1 MGAAQLV
8 RAARTE
14 ASLRISLGA
23 TELVR
28 EQRPRAPGRAEGVGL
43 FEQSSFAKILVQGRD
58 AERALNRIATADCRV
73 PSGSVRYA
81 QFLNERGGIEADVS
95 ITRLATDRFMVVT
108 AAFTA
113 THVIAWLREHIAPDC
128 QCVVTEVS
136 DAWCMLNVQGP
147 RSRELL
153 SGIASGDWSNEAFP
167 FGTAREVQIG
177 YQQALAV
184 RITYVGELGWELY
197 VPVPFAIAV
206 YDAVVEAGKPLGLR
220 RCGYHALNSL
230 RIEKAYR
237 DWSHD
242 IGPDDTP
249 LDAGL
254 AFTCAWSK
262 PEGFI
267 GRDALLAVRSQ
278 PRRRRL
284 VQFLLSDPG
293 EMLYHNEPILLEGKR
308 VGLISSGMFA
318 HTLGAAAGL
327 GYVSDERGVTDEL
340 IGSGRFEILIGNRSV
355 PARASLRPLYDPG
368 GLRPR
373 S

>member
-1 MGAAQLV
+1 
-8 RAARTE
+8 
-14 ASLRISLGA
+14 
-23 TELVR
+23 
-28 EQRPRAPGRAEGVGL
+28 
-43 FEQSSFAKILVQGRD
+43 
-58 AERALNRIATADCRV
+58 
-73 PSGSVRYA
+73 
-81 QFLNERGGIEADVS
+81 
-95 ITRLATDRFMVVT
+95 VT
-108 AAFTA
+108 
-113 THVIAWLREHIAPDC
+113 AWLREHIAGDSH
-128 QCVVTEVS
+128 CVVTEVS
-136 DAWCMLNVQGP
+136 DGWCMLNVQGP

-153 SGIASGDWSNEAFP
+153 AGIASGDWSNEAFP

-184 RITYVGELGWELY
+184 RISYVGELGWELY
-197 VPVPFAIAV
+197 VPVPFAIGV
-206 YDAVVEAGKPLGLR
+206 YEAILEAGKPLGLR
-220 RCGYHALNSL
+220 HCGYHALNSL

-254 AFTCAWSK
+254 DFTCAWSK

-267 GRDALLAVRSQ
+267 GREALLTARSQ

-308 VGLISSGMFA
+308 VGLITSGMFA

-340 IGSGRFEILIGNRSV
+340 ISSGRFEILIGNHTV

-368 GLRPR
+368 GARPR
-373 S
+373 R

>member
-1 MGAAQLV
+1 
-8 RAARTE
+8 
-14 ASLRISLGA
+14 
-23 TELVR
+23 
-28 EQRPRAPGRAEGVGL
+28 
-43 FEQSSFAKILVQGRD
+43 
-58 AERALNRIATADCRV
+58 
-73 PSGSVRYA
+73 
-81 QFLNERGGIEADVS
+81 
-95 ITRLATDRFMVVT
+95 MVVT

-113 THVIAWLREHIAPDC
+113 THVIAWLREHIAADFH
-128 QCVVTEVS
+128 CVVTEVS

-153 SGIASGDWSNEAFP
+153 AGIASGDWSNEAFP

-177 YQQALAV
+177 YSQALAL

-197 VPVPFAIAV
+197 VPVPFAIGV
-206 YDAVVEAGKPLGLR
+206 YDAIVAAGEPLGLR
-220 RCGYHALNSL
+220 HCGYHALNSL

-237 DWSHD
+237 EWSHD

-267 GRDALLAVRSQ
+267 GRDALLAARSP

-284 VQFLLSDPG
+284 VQFLLSDPD
-293 EMLYHNEPILLEGKR
+293 EMLYHNEPILLEGSR
-308 VGLISSGMFA
+308 VGLITSGMFA

-327 GYVSDERGVTDEL
+327 GYVADERGVTDEL
-340 IGSGRFEILIGNRSV
+340 IAMGRFEILIGNRTV
-355 PARASLRPLYDPG
+355 PARASLRPLYDPAG
-368 GLRPR
+368 ARPR